1 MASVRSRTKIQ
12 RLGIPFTQP
21 TPTYCAKRKSMMTN
35 QQRSIASRSGS
46 FSESNCFERPH
57 HESDSHDHL
66 LEPLSERVIVGGGL
80 RNLIHRYINHEID
93 RKSTRLNSS
102 HLGISY

>member
-66 LEPLSERVIVGGGL
+66 LEPLSERVMVPDQNTATGYPL
-80 RNLIHRYINHEID
+80 HSADPYILCKKEKHD
-93 RKSTRLNSS
+93 D
-102 HLGISY
+102 